1 MRQQRRGGGGPGGT
15 GRQVADRRSSPPVFP
30 HIPVARTRRRRLHV
44 VTALIASVIGGLIVA
59 LLGPALTRGRETPRA
74 ATAASAPAPVDGEP
88 QEQIARGTVARVARA
103 VLPSVVRINRATGD
117 EIELSGNGS
126 GVIYRAD
133 GLIVTNNHVVEQS
146 GQVEVVFADGRE
158 LPAEVVG
165 QDPIN
170 DLAVVRVDREG
181 LDAIEVGRTRQLQVG
196 DLAVAVGSP
205 FGLDATVTV
214 GVVSAL
220 GRGVHAGAADGAAV
234 YLPEVIQT
242 DAPINPGNSGGAL
255 VDRNGRLIGIN
266 SAILTSGEPANAGV
280 GFAIPVDTVVDV
292 ADELIASGKVAHPL
306 LGVSGGPVSEQA
318 AARLGV
324 RDGAWI
330 HEVSPGTPA
339 SAAGLTPD
347 DVIVALDD
355 RPIASMEDLTIA
367 VRDREVGQ
375 RVAVT
380 FVRDGRRRTVEV
392 VLAERTVDVT
402 Q

>member
-1 MRQQRRGGGGPGGT
+1 MRKQRRGVGPAGA
-15 GRQVADRRSSPPVFP
+15 GRHAADRARPGPLFFP
-30 HIPVARTRRRRLHV
+30 RIPGARRRRRRLHL
-44 VTALIASVIGGLIVA
+44 VTALVASVVGGLTAA
-59 LLGPALTRGRETPRA
+59 LLAPALTGDQETPRA
-74 ATAASAPAPVDGEP
+74 ATAMSAPAPVDGEP

-103 VLPSVVRINRATGD
+103 VLPSVVRINRASD
-117 EIELSGNGS
+117 DQVELSGNGS
-126 GVIYRAD
+126 GVVYRAD

-146 GQVEVVFADGRE
+146 GQVDVVFADGRE
-158 LPAEVVG
+158 LPAEIVG
-165 QDPIN
+165 QDAVN
-170 DLAVVRVDREG
+170 DLAVIRVDRDG
-181 LDAIEVGRTRQLQVG
+181 LDAIEFGRTRQLQVG

-292 ADELIASGKVAHPL
+292 ADELIANGKVAHPL
-306 LGVSGGPVSEQA
+306 LGVSGAPVSEQA
-318 AARLGV
+318 ATRLGV

-339 SAAGLTPD
+339 SAAGLSPD
-347 DVIVALDD
+347 DVIVALGD

-367 VRDREVGQ
+367 VRDRKVGE
-375 RVAVT
+375 RVVIT
-380 FVRDGRRRTVEV
+380 FIRDGRRRTVEV
-392 VLAERTVDVT
+392 VLAERTLDGT